1 MSNLQIKALSKSYD
15 KNLILKNIQLEVQDQ
30 EFLIL
35 VGPSGCGKSTLL
47 SIIAGLEQA
56 SSGAIEINGLDVTH
70 TSPKDRDIAM
80 VFQSYALYPN
90 MTVFGN
96 IAFGLE
102 MKGLSKDTIA
112 SKVAEVAQILQI
124 EHLLERKPGELS
136 GGQRQRVAM
145 GRAISR
151 DNAHLYL
158 FDEPLSN
165 LDAKLRGEMRVEIK
179 KLHQRLKKTIVYVT
193 HDQIEAMTLADKIAV
208 MQAGEIVQYGTP
220 EEIYNSPNSVFVASF
235 IGSPRMNFITL
246 NPQHE
251 NGKLIAKLQSAGHE
265 TAIEL
270 PECCKNYVDRPVMLG
285 VRPEDMSNQRSENS
299 FGIEIAIELVEQT
312 GPDTMV
318 FFKLNNL
325 DCIARCKPSSQL
337 QIGNRIELFLH
348 LEKMHF
354 FDAQT
359 ERKIAQ

>member
-1 MSNLQIKALSKSYD
+1 MSNLKIVNLSKSYES
-15 KNLILKNIQLEVQDQ
+15 NHILKNIQLEVDDH

-47 SIIAGLEQA
+47 SIIAGLEKA
-56 SSGAIEINGLDVTH
+56 SSGGIEINGIDVTAS
-70 TSPKDRDIAM
+70 SPKDRDIAM

-102 MKGLSKDTIA
+102 MKGLSKETIKA
-112 SKVAEVAQILQI
+112 KVADVAQILQI
-124 EHLLERKPGELS
+124 EHLLERKPAELS

-208 MQAGEIVQYGTP
+208 MQAGEIVQHGTP
-220 EEIYNSPNSVFVASF
+220 EEIYNAPNSVFVASF
-235 IGSPRMNFITL
+235 IGSPRMNFISL
-246 NPQHE
+246 NPQLE
-251 NGKLIAKLQSAGHE
+251 NGKLIAKLHAAGHE
-265 TAIEL
+265 TSLEL
-270 PECCKNYVDRPVMLG
+270 PEYCKNYADRPILLG
-285 VRPEDMSNQRSENS
+285 IRPEDMSNQESEHS
-299 FGIEIAIELVEQT
+299 LAIEIAIELVEQT

-318 FFKLNNL
+318 FFKLNNV

-337 QIGNRIELFLH
+337 QIGNRVVLFLH
-348 LEKMHF
+348 LDKMHF
-354 FDAQT
+354 FDVER
-359 ERKIAQ
+359 ERKIS